1 MLFRTVLLSTAMVT
15 GLMFVTADAAFARRG
30 ADDAADH
37 VRQGRGA
44 DDPVGDVRRGR
55 GADDPV
61 GHDANDDRGGARA
74 AGASGRNGAD
84 DPADHDA
91 NDDHGVHNPPEVENE
106 PAGDRQ
112 RGRGRH

>member
-15 GLMFVTADAAFARRG
+15 GLMFVTADAAFARKG

-44 DDPVGDVRRGR
+44 DDPVG
-55 GADDPV
+55 
-61 GHDANDDRGGARA
+61 HDANDDRGGDRA
-74 AGASGRNGAD
+74 ARASGRNGAD
-84 DPADHDA
+84 DPPNHDA
-91 NDDHGVHNPPEVENE
+91 NDDRGVHNPPEVENE

-112 RGRGRH
+112 RGRGKN